1 VRFRFTD
8 KDLEALFSQ
17 EKNARRY
24 PLAVVDAFF
33 VVMTTLRAAPDVRE
47 LYKRH
52 GLHFEKL
59 KGDRLGEYSMRLNEQ
74 YRLIATVEEDA
85 QGAIIVIHDI
95 VDYH

>member
-1 VRFRFTD
+1 
-8 KDLEALFSQ
+8 
-17 EKNARRY
+17 
-24 PLAVVDAFF
+24 
-33 VVMTTLRAAPDVRE
+33 